1 MELNKKRCE
10 LSNQDEMKAT
20 TLTLAI
26 LAAVVILAC
35 SRLSAQEKSDEE
47 LRREY
52 EGLPWDKAHVE
63 QTEHY
68 TVRCNS
74 TREITKRYAELLE
87 KLFVLYNE
95 TFPNLATKE
104 MKWEAWIYSTRSEF
118 QQRHANRRE
127 YTAGFYWPGDRRI
140 YTYHGLFGVS
150 GSTFTIL
157 AHEGTHA
164 FQHLFLKSYFGTPTW
179 LLEGMAVLFEGIE
192 VDGKGKLSL
201 KKPPRDRLLQVKL
214 ELKEKK
220 GMKLA
225 DIAGVERKEFSRR
238 SYAYAG
244 LLVWWLAKTGAKQ
257 RAVLDE
263 LLQNLR
269 ERSYQKGELDK
280 LLQKHLGKDLAGA
293 EKEWRSWVL
302 RQKVEY
308 TGRKKPGDAY
318 SSKLLKFSIKRPGS
332 DWKMDA
338 DRAPVEGECVVY
350 KRSRSG
356 GRISVT
362 AYANQLPLGADELY
376 FQFLRDLKDQV
387 QGLKVQNSKRVKHGR
402 YPGFQITYSG
412 SEPKSRITREVQKV
426 RLAVIVA
433 PHHIYV
439 VRMQS
444 PPEKWSDNEKGFEQA
459 LENLKISR

>member
-1 MELNKKRCE
+1 
-10 LSNQDEMKAT
+10 MKT
-20 TLTLAI
+20 ISFTIAI
-26 LAAVVILAC
+26 LVIVVLLAC
-35 SRLSAQEKSDEE
+35 SSLLAQEKSDED
-47 LRREY
+47 LRKEY

-63 QTEHY
+63 KTEHY

-74 TREITKRYAELLE
+74 TKEITKRYAELLE

-95 TFPNLATKE
+95 TFPDLATKE

-118 QQRHANRRE
+118 QQRHPNRRD

-164 FQHLFLKSYFGTPTW
+164 FQDLFLKSYYGTPAW
-179 LLEGMAVLFEGIE
+179 VREGMAVLFEGIE
-192 VDGKGKLSL
+192 VDKKGELSL

-214 ELKEKK
+214 ELQEKK
-220 GMKLA
+220 GMELA
-225 DIAGVERKEFSRR
+225 DVVGDEAKDFSRR
-238 SYAYAG
+238 AYAYAG
-244 LLVWWLAKTGAKQ
+244 LFVWWLVKTDAKH

-269 ERSYQKGELDK
+269 ERAYQKGELEK
-280 LLQKHLGKDLAGA
+280 LLRKHLGKDFAA
-293 EKEWRSWVL
+293 TEKEWRSWVL

-318 SSKLLKFSIKRPGS
+318 SSKLLKFSIKKPKS
-332 DWKMDA
+332 EWKMDA

-350 KRSRSG
+350 KHSRSG

-362 AYANQLPLGADELY
+362 VYANQLPLGADELY
-376 FQFLRDLKDQV
+376 CQFLRDLKDRV
-387 QGLKVQNSKRVKHGR
+387 QGLKVESKERVMLKK
-402 YPGFQITYSG
+402 YPGFRITYTG
-412 SEPKSRITREVQKV
+412 SEPKSSITKDAQKV
-426 RLAVIVA
+426 KLSVIVTK
-433 PHHIYV
+433 HHIYV
-439 VRMQS
+439 LRMQS
-444 PPEKWSDNEKGFEQA
+444 PPQKWNENEDGFKQA
-459 LENLKISR
+459 LEKLKISK

>member
-1 MELNKKRCE
+1 
-10 LSNQDEMKAT
+10 MKAT
-20 TLTLAI
+20 NLTRMI
-26 LAAVVILAC
+26 LAVVVVLVSLPIF
-35 SRLSAQEKSDEE
+35 AQEKSDEE
-47 LRREY
+47 LRKEY

-74 TREITKRYAELLE
+74 TKEITKRYAELLE

-104 MKWEAWIYSTRSEF
+104 MKWEAWVYSTRSEF
-118 QQRHANRRE
+118 QKRHANKRE
-127 YTAGFYWPGDRRI
+127 YTAGFYWPGDKRI

-164 FQHLFLKSYFGTPTW
+164 FQHLFLKSYYGTPKW
-179 LLEGMAVLFEGIE
+179 LLEGMAVLFEGTE
-192 VDGKGKLSL
+192 VEKKGELSL
-201 KKPPRDRLLQVKL
+201 KKPSRDRLLQVKL
-214 ELKEKK
+214 ELKNKK

-225 DIAGVERKEFSRR
+225 DVVGDEAKDFSRR

-244 LLVWWLAKTGAKQ
+244 LFVWWLVKTDAKY

-269 ERSYQKGELDK
+269 ERAYEKGELEK
-280 LLQKHLGKDLAGA
+280 LLQKHLGKDLASA
-293 EKEWRSWVL
+293 EKEWQAWVL

-308 TGRKKPGDAY
+308 TGRKKPNGGY

-332 DWKMDA
+332 DWTMDA

-350 KRSRSG
+350 KRTRTG

-362 AYANQLPLGADELY
+362 VYANQLPLGVEELY
-376 FQFLRDLKDQV
+376 FQFLRDLKDRV
-387 QGLKVQNSKRVKHGR
+387 QGLKIEGSERLKLGK
-402 YPGFQITYSG
+402 YPGFRIIYAG
-412 SEPKSRITREVQKV
+412 SEPKSKIATGVQKV
-426 RLAVIVA
+426 RLDVVVTS
-433 PHHIYV
+433 HHIYV
-439 VRMQS
+439 LRMQS
-444 PPEKWSDNEKGFEQA
+444 PPEKWNDNLDGFKQA
-459 LENLKISR
+459 LEKLNISK

>member
-1 MELNKKRCE
+1 MPKTGAL
-10 LSNQDEMKAT
+10 
-20 TLTLAI
+20 LT
-26 LAAVVILAC
+26 AVVVTV
-35 SRLSAQEKSDEE
+35 LSAALFAQEKSDEE
-47 LRREY
+47 LRKEY
-52 EGLPWDKAHVE
+52 EELPWDKAHIE

-74 TREITKRYAELLE
+74 TKEITKRYAELLE

-104 MKWEAWIYSTRSEF
+104 MKWEAWVYSTRSEF
-118 QQRHANRRE
+118 QKRHASRRE

-164 FQHLFLKSYFGTPTW
+164 FQHLFLKSYYGTPAW

-192 VDGKGKLSL
+192 VGKKGELQL
-201 KKPPRDRLLQVKL
+201 KTPPRDRLLQVKV

-225 DIAGVERKEFSRR
+225 DVVGDEAKEFSRR

-244 LLVWWLAKTGAKQ
+244 LFVWWLAKTDSRH

-263 LLQNLR
+263 LLQSLR
-269 ERSYQKGELDK
+269 ERAYKKGELDK
-280 LLQKHLGKDLAGA
+280 LLQKHLGKDLAKA

-308 TGRKKPGDAY
+308 TGRKKPNGGY
-318 SSKLLKFSIKRPGS
+318 SSKLLKFSIKRPDS
-332 DWKMDA
+332 DWTMDA

-350 KRSRSG
+350 KRTRTG

-362 AYANQLPLGADELY
+362 AYANQLPLAVEELY
-376 FQFLRDLKDQV
+376 FQFLRDLKDRV
-387 QGLKVQNSKRVKHGR
+387 QGLKVESSERLKLKKHAGFRV
-402 YPGFQITYSG
+402 TYEG
-412 SEPKSRITREVQKV
+412 SEPKSRITKDVQKV
-426 RLAVIVA
+426 QLSVVVTS
-433 PHHIYV
+433 HHIYV
-439 VRMQS
+439 LRMQC
-444 PPEKWSDNEKGFEQA
+444 PPGKWDDNRKGFAQA
-459 LENLKISR
+459 LEKLKISR